1 MNLNDGLSKV
11 SDLRE
16 KLKQFI
22 SSDNILG
29 TLSGVTIAIAA
40 GKMITSFVSEIIFP
54 SIYYILKYKSSGEF
68 SPINSESISRF
79 GKEFISFLFVV
90 IITFIFVKYVLE
102 FMFDIKGK
110 PLVKTSTAAAE
121 QASAQQAPVAQQASA
136 QQTSAPAP
144 TSIITES
151 QQQTT
156 EKIYMPSSVK
166 NEGFFGGNYASF

>member
-110 PLVKTSTAAAE
+110 PLVKSATAAAE
-121 QASAQQAPVAQQASA
+121 QASAQQASAQQA
-136 QQTSAPAP
+136 PVAP